1 MRKALIPAL
10 AVAWLLV
17 PRPTAAWGFEAHKFI
32 VIRAIALLPAEIRPY
47 FEKHRDVFVERA
59 IDPDLWRNAGYEA
72 ESAHHFVDLD
82 AYGPHPFTALPHDYD
97 AAVRKYGRD
106 TIVKNGTLPWRGEEL
121 YRKLVESFTQKGG
134 YARDNIKFY
143 AAWVAHYASD
153 AQVPF
158 HASLNHDGHLTGQTG
173 MHSRFE
179 TELFERFRD
188 KLHVEPGRV
197 VHIANP
203 REFLFESLT
212 ASFTYVQPVLD
223 ADRAAV
229 KGREVYDDQ
238 YFAMLFSKVQPIMEK
253 RLADAIAATASLIT
267 TAWVEAG
274 KPEVPLQAPRTPRKV
289 RKQ

>member
-10 AVAWLLV
+10 AVASLLV
-17 PRPTAAWGFEAHKFI
+17 PRPTAAWGFEAHKYI
-32 VIRAIALLPAEIRPY
+32 VTRAIALLPPEIRPY
-47 FEKHRDVFVERA
+47 FEKHRDVFVERS

-72 ESAHHFVDLD
+72 ESPHHFVDLD
-82 AYGPHPFTALPHDYD
+82 AYGAHPFTALPHDYD

-158 HASLNHDGHLTGQTG
+158 HAALNHDGHLTGQTG

-212 ASFTYVQPVLD
+212 ASFTFVQPVLD

-229 KGREVYDDQ
+229 SGREAYDDQ
-238 YFAMLFSKVQPIMEK
+238 YFAMLFSKVQPIMER

-267 TAWVEAG
+267 SAWVEAG
-274 KPEVPLQAPRTPRKV
+274 KPAVPLQAPRTPRKV